1 MKKILSV
8 IIASVS
14 GILILLGYFFKDRSG
29 GLLVLLIN
37 WGILL
42 ISVAGLIG
50 VGYLLQ
56 MHIRRLIQ
64 RKKGMFLSILLLLS
78 FLTTLTLG
86 FVFSLESEFFREL
99 ILNIQV
105 PVEAS
110 LLALLAVV
118 LFSSSTR
125 LIKVRGWTPLSIG
138 FLCSALVFLFLD
150 LDLLKTGSGTLAAEL
165 ILLIRR
171 LPLAGAR
178 GILLGMALGGLIVGL
193 RVLLGMDRPFGEG
206 K

>member
-14 GILILLGYFFKDRSG
+14 GILILLGYFLKDRSG

-56 MHIRRLIQ
+56 MHISRLIQ

-118 LFSSSTR
+118 LFTSSTR

-165 ILLIRR
+165 ILFIRR